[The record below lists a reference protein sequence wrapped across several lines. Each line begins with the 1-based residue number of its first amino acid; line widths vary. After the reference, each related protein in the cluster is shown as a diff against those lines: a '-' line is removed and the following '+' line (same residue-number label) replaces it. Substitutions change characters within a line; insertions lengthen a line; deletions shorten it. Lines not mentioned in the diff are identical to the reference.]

1 MPSSRALHARG
12 LVDVAASGWTRPA
25 AGGEAATAPPF
36 PGLAGDHRVDV
47 AVVGAGLAG
56 SSLALHLAEAGA
68 SVAVIEAREPGWGAS
83 GRNAGHV
90 VSHREYAAGALAS
103 LPERGERFLALLR
116 DAGDLVYGLA
126 RRHAI
131 ECDGVQAGYFMVSE
145 KAREIAAAERKVE
158 LWQKLGFRLRMLGRD
173 EAAKALGTQRFPA
186 AAVDEAGGR
195 INPWRFTQGLARA
208 ALRAGASVF
217 ARSPVTAI
225 ERDGARWRVR
235 IGSAPSAAAATRA
248 GAHSGTLRAERVVVC
263 TNAYTTKLVP
273 GLAHSFYPLAA
284 YGLAL
289 APLPEALRSEI
300 LPCGGAM
307 MQLPTG
313 FHPMLVD
320 GHGRIVTSLLPGPL
334 RPESPA
340 APLRDAQRWLLRTFP
355 RLRGVPLAVESYW
368 TGATAWSPDTLPRIF
383 EPAPGLLSL
392 GCFSGEGNAI
402 APALGR
408 HLAEAIAKDD
418 LPGLALPVS
427 APQAL
432 RFRSRLEVGLRW
444 LGVPLLRLADRA
456 GLY

>member
-1 MPSSRALHARG
+1 MPSFRASYARG
-12 LVDVAASGWTRPA
+12 LVDVSASGWTRPA
-25 AGGEAATAPPF
+25 AEGEARALPPF
-36 PGLAGDHRVDV
+36 PSLAGNHSVDV

-68 SVAVIEAREPGWGAS
+68 SVALIEAREPGWGAS

-131 ECDGVQAGYFMVSE
+131 ECDGAQAGYFMVSE
-145 KAREIAAAERKVE
+145 KAREIASAERKVE
-158 LWQKLGFRLRMLGRD
+158 RWQKLGFRLRMLGRD
-173 EAAKALGTQRFPA
+173 EAAKALGTERFPA

-195 INPWRFTQGLARA
+195 INPWRFTRGLARA
-208 ALRAGASVF
+208 AVRAGANVF
-217 ARSPVTAI
+217 AHSPVTAI
-225 ERDGARWRVR
+225 ERDGARWRVQ
-235 IGSAPSAAAATRA
+235 IGAAPSAAAGSRA
-248 GAHSGTLRAERVVVC
+248 HAGTVCAERVVVC
-263 TNAYTTKLVP
+263 TNAYTTTLVP
-273 GLAHSFYPLAA
+273 GLARSFYPLAA
-284 YGLAL
+284 YGLSL
-289 APLPEALRSEI
+289 APLPEALRGGI

-320 GHGRIVTSLLPGPL
+320 RQGRIVTSLLPGPL

-383 EPAPGLLSL
+383 EPAPGLLWL

-402 APALGR
+402 APALGK
-408 HLAEAIAKDD
+408 HLAHAIAKDA

>member
-1 MPSSRALHARG
+1 
-12 LVDVAASGWTRPA
+12 
-25 AGGEAATAPPF
+25 
-36 PGLAGDHRVDV
+36 
-47 AVVGAGLAG
+47 
-56 SSLALHLAEAGA
+56 
-68 SVAVIEAREPGWGAS
+68 
-83 GRNAGHV
+83 
-90 VSHREYAAGALAS
+90 
-103 LPERGERFLALLR
+103 
-116 DAGDLVYGLA
+116 VYGLA
-126 RRHAI
+126 RRHGI

-145 KAREIAAAERKVE
+145 KTREIAGAERKVE
-158 LWQKLGFRLRMLGRD
+158 RWRKLGFRLRMLGRD
-173 EAAKALGTQRFPA
+173 ETIQALGTERFPA

-208 ALRAGASVF
+208 AVRAGASVF
-217 ARSPVTAI
+217 ARSPVTAV

-235 IGSAPSAAAATRA
+235 IDASAGAGTDTGSAA
-248 GAHSGTLRAERVVVC
+248 GFIRAERVVVC
-263 TNAYTTKLVP
+263 TNAYTTDVVP
-273 GLAHSFYPLAA
+273 GLARSFYPLAA

-289 APLPEALRSEI
+289 APLPEALRGEI

-340 APLRDAQRWLLRTFP
+340 APLREARRWLERTFP
-355 RLRGVPLAVESYW
+355 RLRGVPLALESYW

-408 HLAEAIAKDD
+408 QLAEALAKDD
-418 LPGLALPVS
+418 LRTLALSVS
-427 APQAL
+427 PPAAL
-432 RFRSRLEVGLRW
+432 RFRSRLELGLRW
-444 LGVPLLRLADRA
+444 LGVPLLRLADRM

>member
-1 MPSSRALHARG
+1 MPTPRTLHARG
-12 LVDVAASGWTRPA
+12 LVDVSASGWTRPSE
-25 AGGEAATAPPF
+25 GSQGSEAPPF
-36 PGLAGDHRVDV
+36 STLAGDHTADV
-47 AVVGAGLAG
+47 AVIGAGLAG
-56 SSLALHLAEAGA
+56 TSLALHLAEAGA
-68 SVAVIEAREPGWGAS
+68 TVAVVEAREPGWGAS

-90 VSHREYAAGALAS
+90 VSHREYAAAALAA

-145 KAREIAAAERKVE
+145 KAREIAGAERKVE
-158 LWQKLGFRLRMLGRD
+158 RWRKLGFRLRLLGRD
-173 EAAKALGTQRFPA
+173 ETIRALGTERFPA

-195 INPWRFTQGLARA
+195 INPWRFTRGLARA
-208 ALRAGASVF
+208 AQRAGASVF
-217 ARSPVTAI
+217 ARSPVTAV
-225 ERDGARWRVR
+225 ERDGACWRLR
-235 IGSAPSAAAATRA
+235 TGAGS
-248 GAHSGTLRAERVVVC
+248 LRAERVVVC
-263 TNAYTTKLVP
+263 TNAYTTDVVP
-273 GLAHSFYPLAA
+273 GLARTFYPLAA

-289 APLPEALRSEI
+289 APLPEALRGEI

-334 RPESPA
+334 RPESAA
-340 APLRDAQRWLLRTFP
+340 APLREARRWLTRTFP
-355 RLRGVPLAVESYW
+355 RLRGVPLALESYW

-383 EPAPGLLSL
+383 EAAPGLLSL

-408 HLAEAIAKDD
+408 HLAEALAKDD
-418 LPGLALPVS
+418 LRGLALPVS
-427 APQAL
+427 PPRAL
-432 RFRSRLEVGLRW
+432 LFRSRLEVGLRW